1 MSYGYIIAT
10 SNPATCLETSRRYRF
25 SKIQSHA
32 GIDYYLRLEEG
43 GSLTGRRGSTSVLTG
58 EGAALLGTVA
68 GTFWFMDFLMGRKEG
83 DEDVLKRMQSAV
95 GSGHA
100 SLIKLAPG
108 IGLEINKVYRVE
120 S

>member
-1 MSYGYIIAT
+1 MSYGYLVAT
-10 SNPATCLETSRRYRF
+10 PSPAVFLEKSRRYGF
-25 SKIQSHA
+25 SRYSHA

-108 IGLEINKVYRVE
+108 IGLEINKVYKVE
-120 S
+120 P